1 MWMRLSRL
9 GCRDSTRREH
19 GRHLFTRKLASGQGC
34 RLGRGLFSKG
44 RRSRGRRLPHSQI
57 RAPGWSGRPMGPRSA
72 QRVKVERRA
81 PLAAT
86 SQAWHT
92 CSGHSSMPGHT
103 VVPSTRVLWLHSQSG
118 LASVPRS
125 VLNSLPSGGGG
136 AR

>member
-1 MWMRLSRL
+1 MGAETPHVGSMGAISSPESWRVGRDAAWAG
-9 GCRDSTRREH
+9 GCFLKGGGAEAEDYHT
-19 GRHLFTRKLASGQGC
+19 LKSG
-34 RLGRGLFSKG
+34 S
-44 RRSRGRRLPHSQI
+44 
-57 RAPGWSGRPMGPRSA
+57 PGWSGRPMGPRSA

>member
-57 RAPGWSGRPMGPRSA
+57 R
-72 QRVKVERRA
+72 
-81 PLAAT
+81 
-86 SQAWHT
+86 
-92 CSGHSSMPGHT
+92 
-103 VVPSTRVLWLHSQSG
+103 
-118 LASVPRS
+118 VPR
-125 VLNSLPSGGGG
+125 VVWETHG
-136 AR
+136 ATFSPEGEG